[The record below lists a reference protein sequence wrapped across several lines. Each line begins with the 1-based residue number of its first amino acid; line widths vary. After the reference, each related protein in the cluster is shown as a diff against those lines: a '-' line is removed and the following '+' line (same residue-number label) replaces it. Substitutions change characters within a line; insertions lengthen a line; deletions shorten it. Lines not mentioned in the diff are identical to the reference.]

1 MNKLE
6 FLKSIEVKNSS
17 LINPEQ
23 PTRVLST
30 PKKFITF
37 PYAYMNGRLHLGH
50 ASTIQNADMQ
60 ARFYKLCG
68 YNVLFP
74 FGYHGS
80 GMPIVSSAK
89 KLSREID
96 IVKEAGMEL
105 TSEYIEFLPT
115 NNQLRILYEMN
126 IPINEMN
133 NFIDPYYWII
143 YFSERAK
150 LDVKEMNPYIDF
162 TRSFFTTSLNP
173 YYDSFI
179 TWQFN
184 HLIKK
189 GLVYKGTRNMIYS
202 ELDNQ
207 PCADHDRA
215 IGENVEPIKINTFR
229 FEIFLVTESRK
240 KPDNKSG
247 VIVCG
252 KMDYVKVNLNG
263 EITIM
268 SKKSYN
274 NIKHQY
280 SVEFLSDINYS
291 EISRVFVSCDNVP
304 EWGTGLFLV
313 DGEQYERQS
322 NNVTS
327 IVYHDH
333 QRQLFSYYEPESR
346 VISRSGDTCVVASTE
361 QWFIDYGN
369 PELKAKVMNY
379 VKTQF
384 VSPTDSIKEMIE
396 VAVEAMHER
405 ACSRNFGLGT
415 KLPGT
420 NDVIDSL
427 SDSTIYM
434 AYYTIAHLI
443 TQIPITEITHEVW
456 DYIFLGIGEAVNE
469 VVANARKEF
478 EYWYPVDIRV
488 SGKDLISSHLTYALF
503 NHMAIWDDDKY
514 MPKSYYVNGHL
525 MMNGEKMS
533 KSTGN
538 FLTLSGAVEK
548 YGSNAMR
555 FALAC
560 NDGVQD
566 GNFTDSNVTTA
577 ISKLFNELT
586 FIQDNISTISNDAC
600 ANASQFEFF
609 EHQIKETLKS
619 AHVAY
624 TNAIYSDVIK
634 GFYALISAKDEYL
647 KKAHVEGNMI
657 KLYSDAMYTLMTPI
671 CPTWTSEIEL
681 IVRNGGFGINV
692 DWYINYSNPN
702 IVKYQFYNDVMKYVK
717 SEINGL
723 ITKAKKGKGNMNVKF
738 VVEVIRN
745 FTDEEQL
752 VISNIK
758 DLPTFFSQIPDKR
771 KMGQYKGFATHI
783 NNHIEEYGELWL
795 QWVNTSSLGEYEY
808 IAHEAKFITNEFQ
821 VEVISVET
829 KLEYQFKHNPGK
841 PKIVQVQ
848 L

>member
-1 MNKLE
+1 
-6 FLKSIEVKNSS
+6 
-17 LINPEQ
+17 
-23 PTRVLST
+23 
-30 PKKFITF
+30 
-37 PYAYMNGRLHLGH
+37 
-50 ASTIQNADMQ
+50 
-60 ARFYKLCG
+60 
-68 YNVLFP
+68 
-74 FGYHGS
+74 
-80 GMPIVSSAK
+80 
-89 KLSREID
+89 
-96 IVKEAGMEL
+96 
-105 TSEYIEFLPT
+105 
-115 NNQLRILYEMN
+115 
-126 IPINEMN
+126 
-133 NFIDPYYWII
+133 
-143 YFSERAK
+143 
-150 LDVKEMNPYIDF
+150 
-162 TRSFFTTSLNP
+162 
-173 YYDSFI
+173 
-179 TWQFN
+179 
-184 HLIKK
+184 
-189 GLVYKGTRNMIYS
+189 
-202 ELDNQ
+202 
-207 PCADHDRA
+207 
-215 IGENVEPIKINTFR
+215 
-229 FEIFLVTESRK
+229 
-240 KPDNKSG
+240 
-247 VIVCG
+247 
-252 KMDYVKVNLNG
+252 
-263 EITIM
+263 
-268 SKKSYN
+268 
-274 NIKHQY
+274 
-280 SVEFLSDINYS
+280 
-291 EISRVFVSCDNVP
+291 
-304 EWGTGLFLV
+304 
-313 DGEQYERQS
+313 
-322 NNVTS
+322 
-327 IVYHDH
+327 
-333 QRQLFSYYEPESR
+333 
-346 VISRSGDTCVVASTE
+346 
-361 QWFIDYGN
+361 
-369 PELKAKVMNY
+369 
-379 VKTQF
+379 
-384 VSPTDSIKEMIE
+384 
-396 VAVEAMHER
+396 
-405 ACSRNFGLGT
+405 
-415 KLPGT
+415 
-420 NDVIDSL
+420 
-427 SDSTIYM
+427 M